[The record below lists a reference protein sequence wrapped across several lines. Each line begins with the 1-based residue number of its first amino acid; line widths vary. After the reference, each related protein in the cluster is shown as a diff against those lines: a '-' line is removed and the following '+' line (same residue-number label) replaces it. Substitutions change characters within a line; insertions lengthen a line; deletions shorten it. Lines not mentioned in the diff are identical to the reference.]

1 MNRRFLRTESFH
13 QDLPEIED
21 SDWYMMHTRVPMY
34 SLTLVKIVLRRCLE
48 VMGGYRIFDVD
59 ISDLG

>member
-1 MNRRFLRTESFH
+1 
-13 QDLPEIED
+13 
-21 SDWYMMHTRVPMY
+21 MY

-48 VMGGYRIFDVD
+48 LMGGYRIFDVD